1 MFLVKTTLVLF
12 FVSLNIVIDEFFF
25 ENKSLEDSLIFHKG
39 IIGEV
44 ILIKERNMNKKIFII
59 FNHFAFYRN
68 YKKE

>member
-12 FVSLNIVIDEFFF
+12 FVSLNIVIDGFFF

-59 FNHFAFYRN
+59 F
-68 YKKE
+68 K